1 MPTKPNKS
9 TQSTG
14 SKTEKIRGNMKPGEI
29 RPLVMA
35 ASKAFHLQ
43 KEYGNISDT
52 TTFDDW
58 RHEQCLQAVGK
69 PGITACDHV
78 HFRPLIAHFQTLS
91 GDDAGAFASL
101 MQTGP
106 ASDHAAP
113 GDTHEERRILAD
125 NIGTALAAHMHL
137 ATTPEPMLLAEAVE
151 VMAIF
156 QPGLPWENSTG
167 PAAFLKMMARR
178 AAIEAKGKGPITVG
192 YVVYLVRQKTRRPDL
207 TLGHDW
213 QAGLAE
219 RCTAKQ
225 LDQIRS
231 TLVNRIAAVEGIGS
245 SRDRNKSQ
253 RSTEAKVARDPKQIT
268 PRW

>member
-125 NIGTALAAHMHL
+125 NIGSALAAH
-137 ATTPEPMLLAEAVE
+137 
-151 VMAIF
+151 
-156 QPGLPWENSTG
+156 
-167 PAAFLKMMARR
+167 
-178 AAIEAKGKGPITVG
+178 EAKGKGPITVG

-253 RSTEAKVARDPKQIT
+253 HSTKAKVARDPKQIT